1 MARVLIGHGACVNTR
16 NSDGQT
22 ALILAALGGHDE
34 LVRVLL
40 EAGADP
46 KIATPHD
53 QTPLDIA
60 RAMEKEV
67 GHFVVGPET

>member
-1 MARVLIGHGACVNTR
+1 MLIDHSACVNTR

-34 LVRVLL
+34 LTRVLL

-46 KIATPHD
+46 TIATPHN

-67 GHFVVGPET
+67 CYFAVWS